1 MGSRFPEAMIIEFD
15 DDLLDRWSPEELRA
29 ARPLLELLAV
39 KMRRNLRLLDHLL
52 DVEVTQPELARE
64 FDRLCYDL
72 HEANIRVVALEHDL
86 ATARAWIER
95 LQDALAQAEGDETDQ
110 TYRSVGLV
118 ATAHEVVV
126 RAARRALLAHYH
138 PDRAVPEDKGRM
150 AAQFAAASAAFD
162 QIAELRRV

>member
-1 MGSRFPEAMIIEFD
+1 MIIEFD

-29 ARPLLELLAV
+29 VRPLLEVLAV
-39 KMRRNLRLLDHLL
+39 RMRRNLRLLDHLL
-52 DVEVTQPELARE
+52 DVEAAQPELARE

-72 HEANIRVVALEHDL
+72 HVANAQVEALTHEV

-95 LQDALAQAEGDETDQ
+95 LQDALAQVEGDEIDQ
-110 TYRSVGLV
+110 TYRSVGLI

-138 PDRAVPEDKGRM
+138 PDRAVPEHKGRM

-162 QIAELRRV
+162 RIAELRRM

>member
-1 MGSRFPEAMIIEFD
+1 MIIEFD
-15 DDLLDRWSPEELRA
+15 ETLLDRWSPEQLLA
-29 ARPLLELLAV
+29 VRPLLEAVAV

-52 DVEVTQPELARE
+52 GVEVAQPELARE

-72 HEANIRVVALEHDL
+72 HEANIRVEALTHDV

-118 ATAHEVVV
+118 ATAHDVVV
-126 RAARRALLAHYH
+126 HAARRALLARYH

-150 AAQFAAASAAFD
+150 ASQFAAASAAFD
-162 QIAELRRV
+162 RIARLRRC